1 MTTYVPLYA
10 DIDSISRKLKGRLK
24 LDIADTEFFPVDTV
38 DDTLILEIIE
48 EKEAYVNSI
57 LNDIYILPLQRKQ
70 PVIKSLVEDLVMSD
84 LLQYS
89 YINNNASSQ
98 DLTNLSSSLLQ
109 RTGEM
114 IEKLTIGT
122 ILNPLPDGSQQTFRR
137 VKLIGEIEKRTLPTT
152 SLVNNDVFV
161 GSLVDIYADADF
173 LHNEL
178 QHDNPF
184 SSDWRNDEMQRGEW

>member
-1 MTTYVPLYA
+1 MSYTPLYA

-161 GSLVDIYADADF
+161 GSLVDIYADANF

>member
-1 MTTYVPLYA
+1 MSTYVPLYA

-38 DDTLILEIIE
+38 DDILILEIIE

-57 LNDIYILPLQRKQ
+57 LNDIYILPLQNKQ

-109 RTGEM
+109 RTSET

-137 VKLIGEIEKRTLPTT
+137 VKLIGEIEKRTLPTA

-161 GSLVDIYADADF
+161 GSLVDDYSDAEF
-173 LHNEL
+173 LHNDL
-178 QHDNPF
+178 QTNNPF
-184 SSDWRNDEMQRGEW
+184 SSDWRNDNMQREDF

>member
-38 DDTLILEIIE
+38 DDILILEIIE

-57 LNDIYILPLQRKQ
+57 LNDIYILPLQNKQ

-109 RTGEM
+109 RTSET

-137 VKLIGEIEKRTLPTT
+137 VKLIGEIEKRTLPTA

-161 GSLVDIYADADF
+161 GSLVDDYSDAEF
-173 LHNEL
+173 LHNDL
-178 QHDNPF
+178 QTNNPF
-184 SSDWRNDEMQRGEW
+184 SSDWRNDNMQREDF